1 MKDRDFPG
9 ARWWKFDFHTHTPAS
24 NDFAKREEFEPADW
38 LKAFMDKE
46 IDCVAVTDH
55 NGGGWI
61 DKLKSSLEELKR
73 KRPGWYRELHL
84 FPGVEISAHGN
95 IHILAIFG
103 SDWSKGDINGFVD
116 TVGYLGEKGDSD
128 AVTNITITKIVDM
141 ISERGGIA
149 IPAHADKD
157 NGLLHEAEGQTL
169 KQSLVNDNIHAMELC
184 CTQFQKPGLYNTLN
198 VQWTE
203 VLGSDTHFRPND
215 ALGRFTWVKMEEPSI
230 DDLKLALID
239 GDGSVDRKMDDD
251 PNQLPDYFIKEL
263 HIDEA
268 KYIGR
273 SEPLTCEFSPFL
285 NTIIGGFG
293 SGKSTLLEFMRLV
306 LRRDRDVPLTLKKE
320 MRRFFD
326 TGEDCALIKDSKV
339 SIIYRKSGTL
349 YRLNRT
355 PLADES
361 ASLEV
366 WENGRW
372 TFCKGEIKSL
382 FPVRIYSQ
390 KQIYE
395 IARKPSALLDIVD
408 DASEVDAKTIN
419 SQRETLVTRY
429 KQIELKQAE
438 LQQDISQE
446 VKLSGEVS
454 DVARQIT
461 AIEKSGHETVLHN
474 YGKRQRQLSEFQS
487 VESKWTEMT
496 EEISYVRDV
505 VAPAQFNEQQFAGH
519 AEISSDLS
527 ITNEKWNVIRGK
539 LDKLASEA
547 RSIIDVWETEKKTA
561 IWMQKLMDDLELYE
575 SLSTEL
581 AQSGIDP
588 SRYSLLLA
596 QQKTVQQELGR
607 ISEYRSRYDK
617 FETEKAGVYQQIKQ
631 NRKALSEK
639 RQSFVTGVLK
649 DNEDVSIQ
657 VKVFGEQWEDIEE
670 ELRKMLQCPAHFERD
685 FEALRDNYLRD
696 GDNQISELKS
706 TILAIRDGERPAVH
720 ATFAKHLRS
729 LPQESIH
736 DLTLWFPKD
745 ELRITFGRYSQQIE
759 QGSPGQKNAA
769 LLAFI
774 LSYGDEPLL
783 LDQPEDDLDNELI
796 YDLIV
801 KQLRETKSK
810 RQIIVI
816 THNANIVVNGD
827 AEMVIPLHV
836 ICRETRVRQNAR
848 SVRIKEVRDAICDIL
863 EGGQRAFEQRY
874 RRINLGN

>member
-24 NDFAKREEFEPADW
+24 DDFAKKDLKPEKW

-46 IDCVAVTDH
+46 IDCVAITDH
-55 NGGGWI
+55 NSGRWI
-61 DKLKSSLEELKR
+61 DKLKSTLEKLQHEK
-73 KRPGWYRELHL
+73 PCWYRDLYL

-95 IHILAIFG
+95 VHILAIFD
-103 SDWSKGDINGFVD
+103 SEKSKDDINSFVD
-116 TVGYLGEKGDSD
+116 MAGYLGKKGDSN
-128 AVTNITITKIVDM
+128 AVTNITVTKIADL

-157 NGLLHEAEGQTL
+157 NGLLREAEGLTL
-169 KQSLVNDNIHAMELC
+169 EQALINKNIYAMELRC
-184 CTQFQKPGLYNTLN
+184 ATFQKPGLYNTLR
-198 VQWTE
+198 VPWTE
-203 VLGSDTHFRPND
+203 VVGSDMHFRPND
-215 ALGRFTWVKMEEPSI
+215 TLGRFTWVKMEGPSI

-239 GDGSVDRKMDDD
+239 GDGSVDRNMEDD
-251 PNQLPDYFIKEL
+251 PNQLPDYFINEL
-263 HIDEA
+263 IIDEA
-268 KYIGR
+268 QYIGR
-273 SEPLTCEFSPFL
+273 SEPLKCKFSPFL
-285 NTIIGGFG
+285 STIIGGFG
-293 SGKSTLLEFMRLV
+293 SGKSTLLEFMRLA
-306 LRRDRDVPLTLKKE
+306 LRRDQDVPLTLKKE
-320 MRRFFD
+320 MHRFFE
-326 TGEDCALIKDSKV
+326 TGEDGALINDSRV
-339 SIIYRKSGTL
+339 SLIYRKRGTH

-366 WENGRW
+366 WEDGKW
-372 TFCKGEIKSL
+372 SICQGEIKSL

-408 DASEVDAKTIN
+408 EASEVDAKTIN
-419 SQRETLVTRY
+419 LQRENLVTRY
-429 KQIELKQAE
+429 KQIELKQVE
-438 LQQDISQE
+438 LQQNISQE

-454 DVARQIT
+454 DLTRQIT
-461 AIEKSGHETVLHN
+461 AIEKSGHETILQN

-496 EEISYVRDV
+496 EEISHVRDV
-505 VAPAQFNEQQFAGH
+505 VGPAQFNEQQFSEH
-519 AEISSDLS
+519 ADISSNLR
-527 ITNEKWNVIRGK
+527 IKNEKWNLIRGK
-539 LDKLASEA
+539 LVKLVSEA
-547 RSIIDVWETEKKTA
+547 RSIIDMWDAEKKTA
-561 IWMQKLMDDLELYE
+561 IWMQKFKDDVELYE

-588 SRYSLLLA
+588 SRYSWLLT
-596 QQKTVQQELGR
+596 QQKTLQQELGR
-607 ISEYRSRYDK
+607 ISEYRSLYDK
-617 FETEKAGVYQQIKQ
+617 FEVEKEEVYQQIKQ
-631 NRKALSEK
+631 NRRALSEK
-639 RQSFVTGVLK
+639 RQSFLTRVLK

-657 VKVFGEQWEDIEE
+657 VKVFGEPWEDIEE
-670 ELRKMLQCPAHFERD
+670 EIRRMLQCPAHFERD
-685 FEALRDNYLRD
+685 FEALKNNYL
-696 GDNQISELKS
+696 GEVDNRIRELIDS
-706 TILAIRDGERPAVH
+706 ILAIRDGERAAVH
-720 ATFAKHLRS
+720 ATFAKHLKT
-729 LPQESIH
+729 LPQESIN

-801 KQLRETKSK
+801 TQLRETKSK

-827 AEMVIPLHV
+827 AEMVLPLHV
-836 ICRETRVRQNAR
+836 VRRETRVRKDAG
-848 SVRIKEVRDAICDIL
+848 SVRIKEVRDTICDIL

>member
-24 NDFAKREEFEPADW
+24 DDFAKKEDFEPEDW

-46 IDCVAVTDH
+46 IDCVAITDH
-55 NGGGWI
+55 NSGGWV
-61 DKLKSSLEELKR
+61 DRLKSTLEKLQHEK
-73 KRPGWYRELHL
+73 PCWYRDLYL

-95 IHILAIFG
+95 VHILAIFG
-103 SDWSKGDINGFVD
+103 SEKCKDDINSFVD
-116 TVGYLGEKGDSD
+116 MVGYSGKKGDSN
-128 AVTNITITKIVDM
+128 AVTNITVTKIVDLT
-141 ISERGGIA
+141 SERGGIA

-157 NGLLHEAEGQTL
+157 HGLLLEAEGQTL
-169 KQSLVNDNIHAMELC
+169 KQALINKNIYAMELRC
-184 CTQFQKPGLYNTLN
+184 AKFQKPGLYNTLR

-230 DDLKLALID
+230 DDLKLTLID
-239 GDGSVDRKMDDD
+239 GDGSVDRNMEDD

-263 HIDEA
+263 IIDEA
-268 KYIGR
+268 QYIGR
-273 SEPLTCEFSPFL
+273 SEPLKCKFSPFL

-306 LRRDRDVPLTLKKE
+306 LRRDQDVPLTLKKE
-320 MRRFFD
+320 MHRFFE
-326 TGEDCALIKDSKV
+326 TGENCALINDSRV
-339 SIIYRKSGTL
+339 SLIYRKRGTL

-355 PLADES
+355 PMADES

-366 WENGRW
+366 WEDGKW
-372 TFCKGEIKSL
+372 TFCQGEIKSL

-408 DASEVDAKTIN
+408 EAPEVDAKTIN
-419 SQRETLVTRY
+419 LQRENLVTRY

-438 LQQDISQE
+438 LQQNISQE

-454 DVARQIT
+454 DLTRQIT
-461 AIEKSGHETVLHN
+461 AIEKSGHETILHN
-474 YGKRQRQLSEFQS
+474 YGKRQRQLGEFQS
-487 VESKWTEMT
+487 VERKWTEMT
-496 EEISYVRDV
+496 EEISYVREV
-505 VAPAQFNEQQFAGH
+505 VGPAQFNEQQFSEH
-519 AEISSDLS
+519 ADISSDLS

-547 RSIIDVWETEKKTA
+547 RSILDIWEIEKKTA
-561 IWMQKLMDDLELYE
+561 IWMQELMSDVELYE

-581 AQSGIDP
+581 AQSDIDP

-596 QQKTVQQELGR
+596 QQKTLQKELGQ
-607 ISEYRSRYDK
+607 ISEYRSSYDE
-617 FETEKAGVYQQIKQ
+617 FESEKEEVHQQVKQ
-631 NRKALSEK
+631 NREALSAK
-639 RQSFVTGVLK
+639 RQSFLTRVLK
-649 DNEDVSIQ
+649 DNKDVSIQ
-657 VKVFGEQWEDIEE
+657 VKDFGEQWEDIEE
-670 ELRKMLQCPAHFERD
+670 EIRKMLQCPAHFERD
-685 FEALRDNYLRD
+685 FEALKNNYLGD
-696 GDNQISELKS
+696 GDNRISELKNA
-706 TILAIRDGERPAVH
+706 ILAIRDGEKSAVH
-720 ATFAKHLRS
+720 ATFAKHLNS

-745 ELRITFGRYSQQIE
+745 ELRIAFGRYSQQIE

-774 LSYGDEPLL
+774 LSYGEEPLL

-827 AEMVIPLHV
+827 AEMVVPLHV
-836 ICRETRVRQNAR
+836 VCRETRVRKDAR
-848 SVRIKEVRDAICDIL
+848 SVRIKEVRASICDIL

-874 RRINLGN
+874 RRINLGK